1 MPSSSSIG
9 KRENPVRLTAFSNS
23 TGVVA
28 ALSMTSLSSGTIT
41 RDAVCSENSSA
52 PVMSP
57 ASSSTSPWRV
67 DSCTID
73 CTSSRVKEEVTSSF
87 GSIRISFRMWFADQF
102 RRRNDGLDQ
111 PRDEHQRRRQQQRR
125 LVRDGHGDV
134 LGHHFAERDV
144 QERHQQQGDGEGHNV
159 ATSTGT
165 PDRFQRHGQEV
176 VDRGLGHLQDQ
187 QRADGD
193 AELGAGEHERDVFHG
208 PQRGLRA
215 LGAGLGQ
222 RLDLAPARGHDGEFG
237 GHEEG
242 VADQQDDKPED
253 SCPVAHAAPAWLAGW
268 PSPDTRTGR
277 KQIRSIRRPS
287 MRVTLS
293 VPPTT
298 STVSPTAAMR
308 PSWLMT

>member
-1 MPSSSSIG
+1 MFGELQRSGDES
-9 KRENPVRLTAFSNS
+9 
-23 TGVVA
+23 GVVVHESVA
-28 ALSMTSLSSGTIT
+28 GGFLHDRLHFFKGEGGGDLVL
-41 RDAVCSENSSA
+41 RLNPHQLQDVVRG
-52 PVMSP
+52 PV
-57 ASSSTSPWRV
+57 
-67 DSCTID
+67 
-73 CTSSRVKEEVTSSF
+73 K
-87 GSIRISFRMWFADQF
+87 
-102 RRRNDGLDQ
+102 RRNDGLDQ
-111 PRDEHQRRRQQQRR
+111 PPDEHQRRRQQQRR

-159 ATSTGT
+159 RDLHRDAH
-165 PDRFQRHGQEV
+165 RFQRHGQEV

-193 AELGAGEHERDVFHG
+193 AELGAGEHEGNVFHR
-208 PQRGLRA
+208 PQCGLGA
-215 LGAGLGQ
+215 LGTGLGQ
-222 RLDLAPARGHDGEFG
+222 RLDLAAAGRHDGEFG

-242 VADQQDDKPED
+242 VAHQEERKPED

-268 PSPDTRTGR
+268 PSPDTRMGR